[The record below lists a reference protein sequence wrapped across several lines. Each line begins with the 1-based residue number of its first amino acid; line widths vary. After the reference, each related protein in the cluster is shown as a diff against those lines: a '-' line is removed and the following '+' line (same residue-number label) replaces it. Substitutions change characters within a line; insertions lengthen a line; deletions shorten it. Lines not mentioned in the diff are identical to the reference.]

1 MKFQYF
7 YYGRCGVNKSKT
19 RKAMTDN
26 KKGTKTGIIL
36 LEPFQMFKKKITFIS
51 MLRIFHLNAIPLQ
64 IFIHKI

>member
-26 KKGTKTGIIL
+26 KKDLASNL
-36 LEPFQMFKKKITFIS
+36 LNEGS
-51 MLRIFHLNAIPLQ
+51 
-64 IFIHKI
+64 